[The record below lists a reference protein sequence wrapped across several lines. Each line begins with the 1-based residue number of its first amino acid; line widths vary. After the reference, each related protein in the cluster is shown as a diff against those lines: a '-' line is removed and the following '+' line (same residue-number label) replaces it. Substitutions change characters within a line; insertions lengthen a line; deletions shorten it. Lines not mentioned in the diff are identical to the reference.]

1 MLERFIYSGETE
13 VTMKCDVLVVGAS
26 AAGIMAAISAAKLG
40 SQVILLDKDLAG
52 SDHVAN
58 TMFEGMVRRADLQID
73 ESYVKKSLL
82 GMKIISPGGHQATL
96 LAKGYFIDRKM
107 FDGHYLGIAKKEGV
121 MLLQGAAEGM
131 SLNSGSRVVAAKEAK
146 IEPKVVIDA
155 SGVHSTLS
163 SSAGLS
169 SMRHPQD
176 IAWALEATVGCPGLG
191 EEDFF
196 QYWIGSMAPGW
207 KATFSPA
214 GGDLA
219 TIGVF
224 VRGHGR
230 DVGSFFKMFLKSF
243 KAYKAAAYK
252 NIEQIEILSCKVGGD
267 PIAVLPGEI
276 VSDSLMITGGA
287 AGQSGLAY
295 SMRAGSICGTVAAQA
310 VAAGDVSRSS
320 LSKYERLWKAEFG
333 WEYRM
338 GRASLETLKN
348 MDDKD
353 IDRLVGEL
361 SGKNILSGNSFW
373 RETLSA
379 ITKIASTQPK
389 IALDL
394 VMNLAKG

>member
-1 MLERFIYSGETE
+1 
-13 VTMKCDVLVVGAS
+13 
-26 AAGIMAAISAAKLG
+26 
-40 SQVILLDKDLAG
+40 
-52 SDHVAN
+52 
-58 TMFEGMVRRADLQID
+58 
-73 ESYVKKSLL
+73 
-82 GMKIISPGGHQATL
+82 
-96 LAKGYFIDRKM
+96 
-107 FDGHYLGIAKKEGV
+107 
-121 MLLQGAAEGM
+121 
-131 SLNSGSRVVAAKEAK
+131 
-146 IEPKVVIDA
+146 
-155 SGVHSTLS
+155 
-163 SSAGLS
+163 
-169 SMRHPQD
+169 
-176 IAWALEATVGCPGLG
+176 
-191 EEDFF
+191 
-196 QYWIGSMAPGW
+196 
-207 KATFSPA
+207 
-214 GGDLA
+214 
-219 TIGVF
+219 
-224 VRGHGR
+224 
-230 DVGSFFKMFLKSF
+230 
-243 KAYKAAAYK
+243 
-252 NIEQIEILSCKVGGD
+252 VGGD